1 MTDPLPQLRIDALKS
16 QARALRESLA
26 RDGTTISHSQALERV
41 AHAHGARDWNTLSA
55 LAQRT
60 GGNRRP
66 LVVGDRVV
74 GRYLGQPFTGV
85 VHDVQSA
92 AQPGDMR
99 VTLHFDD
106 PVDVVTFPAFSNWR
120 QRVSALIDDH
130 GRSPHRTS
138 DGVPQMIVGHL
149 AV

>member
-1 MTDPLPQLRIDALKS
+1 MTTAANDARWLDAA
-16 QARALRESLA
+16 ARLSTRA
-26 RDGTTISHSQALERV
+26 RPASYPNPGVGCILLQ
-41 AHAHGARDWNTLSA
+41 
-55 LAQRT
+55 
-60 GGNRRP
+60 
-66 LVVGDRVV
+66 GDRVV

-85 VHDVQSA
+85 VHDVQPA